1 MTLLQEQAVQMRR
14 NISDD
19 NMVYPSQ
26 KPDEKILAFN
36 ELIASLKE
44 AKNYLPDNFDPN
56 TELEAARREKYG
68 NIMDSEA
75 YQ

>member
-1 MTLLQEQAVQMRR
+1 MSLLQKQAVQMIRDISND
-14 NISDD
+14 NI
-19 NMVYPSQ
+19 VYPSQ
-26 KPDEKILAFN
+26 KPDEKIFAFN

-44 AKNYLPDNFDPN
+44 AKNYLLDNFDPN

-68 NIMDSEA
+68 NIMDSEN